1 MLESL
6 KAMPMKG
13 KLTLAGSALGVVLVA
28 FFLLQLA
35 TKPSYETLMS
45 GVQPAD
51 TAKVTSAL
59 DGAGIA
65 YELQNNGTAIA
76 VQKGST
82 AQARV
87 ALASA
92 GVDTST
98 AKQPGF
104 EELMAKQKI
113 VDPKTGQIT
122 YQDAGKCIIIP
133 FVRIPQ
139 TI

>member
-51 TAKVTSAL
+51 TAKVTTAL

-76 VQKGST
+76 VQKGTT
-82 AQARV
+82 AEARV

-92 GVDTST
+92 GVDTSSTSRPVRRRSESERDCACASLNGATVSASAST
-98 AKQPGF
+98 APRWAFQSC
-104 EELMAKQKI
+104 E
-113 VDPKTGQIT
+113 
-122 YQDAGKCIIIP
+122 
-133 FVRIPQ
+133 
-139 TI
+139 